1 MDIEFSCDSEFAVRF
16 EIYFKTL
23 CDPISLKSPYKRGFI
38 LRPMISR
45 VAFLRALDVA
55 V

>member
-1 MDIEFSCDSEFAVRF
+1 MDIEFSCDSKFAVRF

-38 LRPMISR
+38 LRTMISR